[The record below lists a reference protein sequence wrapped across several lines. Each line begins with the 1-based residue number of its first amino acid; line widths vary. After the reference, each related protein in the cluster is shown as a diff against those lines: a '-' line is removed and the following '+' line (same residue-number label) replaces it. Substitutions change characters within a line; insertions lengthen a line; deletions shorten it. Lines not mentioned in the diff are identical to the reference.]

1 MPVWTDRDRARRPA
15 FVTWLAV
22 AVLLLAGANGLAA
35 VGGAVR
41 WPLLT
46 SLELTLPPWALVA
59 PAAVWGA
66 IWLIIAFGLWR
77 LRAWARWALMLAFPL
92 YEIIV
97 IGQQT
102 VFARGGYERGRLP
115 FAAGLA
121 VLLTGAVVFLMT
133 RRRVREAFR
142 PTGDTEDSPTEET
155 PHS

>member
-1 MPVWTDRDRARRPA
+1 MGADRNRGRRPVV
-15 FVTWLAV
+15 VTWLAV

-35 VGGAVR
+35 VGGAAR

-46 SLELTLPPWALVA
+46 SLDMTLPPWVLVA

-66 IWLIIAFGLWR
+66 IWLVTAWGLWR

-92 YEIIV
+92 YEIVV

-115 FAAGLA
+115 FAAGMA
-121 VLLTGAVVFLMT
+121 VLLTGAVVFILT

-155 PHS
+155 PHL